1 MSANQV
7 RAMTIAPW
15 SSSAIRPTRGG
26 AAAAGLRGSWKLALA
41 EALPD
46 RRAVRPLGSP
56 ELKFLN
62 EMTSFPRDSEATRR
76 RAECLHPTG
85 ESPGSFCVHP
95 NCQCIRPRLTG

>member
-1 MSANQV
+1 MRVNQE

-26 AAAAGLRGSWKLALA
+26 AAAAGLRGSLKSVPT

-46 RRAVRPLGSP
+46 RWAVRPLGSP

-62 EMTSFPRDSEATRR
+62 EMTSFPRDSEATKR

-85 ESPGSFCVHP
+85 ESLGFFCVHP
-95 NCQCIRPRLTG
+95 NCQGIRPRLTG